1 MEKLKKSIKGIT
13 IISLVITIIVL
24 LILSGVSINL
34 SLGQEGIFKKAKNA
48 TEKYANASNNEIKEI
63 NNFSNTIENY
73 INDYMNENEE
83 DKPIKVESTLDLV
96 NGEEKT
102 NTEVN
107 DSLGNKVVVPA
118 GFKIINPEKN
128 VTDGIIIQDVQAG
141 DDISKGNEYVWVPVG
156 KININENGESV
167 NIELGR
173 YTFDTDG
180 KETLHQTSSEYEKE
194 VIIQEYYVETI
205 EDKFGNAVPEN
216 LGKFVISVEKY
227 GGFYIGRYE
236 VGANEASEKRV
247 FQVDT
252 SHMDSTPVVKSN
264 KWPYTFVNQKDAS
277 ILSRQMY
284 DNNKENYS
292 SDLINSYDWD
302 TTISFIQKCSDNKTY
317 SQSGSL
323 QTILTTTG
331 NSKDANNNK
340 DVVCNIYDL
349 AGNSYEYSTEISL
362 YDTNNII
369 VRGGGYTG
377 NSPSTSRFS
386 RGVTTS
392 VEVRSFRTI
401 IYLEV

>member
-24 LILSGVSINL
+24 LILSGVAINL

-96 NGEEKT
+96 NEEEKT

-247 FQVDT
+247 FQGNT

-292 SDLINSYDWD
+292 SDLINSYAWD

-377 NSPSTSRFS
+377 NSLSTSRFS

>member
-194 VIIQEYYVETI
+194 VIIQE
-205 EDKFGNAVPEN
+205 
-216 LGKFVISVEKY
+216 
-227 GGFYIGRYE
+227 
-236 VGANEASEKRV
+236 
-247 FQVDT
+247 
-252 SHMDSTPVVKSN
+252 
-264 KWPYTFVNQKDAS
+264 
-277 ILSRQMY
+277 
-284 DNNKENYS
+284 
-292 SDLINSYDWD
+292 
-302 TTISFIQKCSDNKTY
+302 
-317 SQSGSL
+317 
-323 QTILTTTG
+323 
-331 NSKDANNNK
+331 
-340 DVVCNIYDL
+340 
-349 AGNSYEYSTEISL
+349 
-362 YDTNNII
+362 
-369 VRGGGYTG
+369 
-377 NSPSTSRFS
+377 
-386 RGVTTS
+386 
-392 VEVRSFRTI
+392 
-401 IYLEV
+401 

>member
-1 MEKLKKSIKGIT
+1 MQMQ
-13 IISLVITIIVL
+13 V
-24 LILSGVSINL
+24 
-34 SLGQEGIFKKAKNA
+34 
-48 TEKYANASNNEIKEI
+48 IKEI

-292 SDLINSYDWD
+292 SDLINSYAWD

-369 VRGGGYTG
+369 VRGGYTG

>member
-24 LILSGVSINL
+24 LILSGVAINL

-156 KININENGESV
+156 IININENGELV

-194 VIIQEYYVETI
+194 VIIQE
-205 EDKFGNAVPEN
+205 
-216 LGKFVISVEKY
+216 
-227 GGFYIGRYE
+227 
-236 VGANEASEKRV
+236 
-247 FQVDT
+247 
-252 SHMDSTPVVKSN
+252 
-264 KWPYTFVNQKDAS
+264 
-277 ILSRQMY
+277 
-284 DNNKENYS
+284 
-292 SDLINSYDWD
+292 
-302 TTISFIQKCSDNKTY
+302 
-317 SQSGSL
+317 
-323 QTILTTTG
+323 
-331 NSKDANNNK
+331 
-340 DVVCNIYDL
+340 
-349 AGNSYEYSTEISL
+349 
-362 YDTNNII
+362 
-369 VRGGGYTG
+369 
-377 NSPSTSRFS
+377 
-386 RGVTTS
+386 
-392 VEVRSFRTI
+392 
-401 IYLEV
+401 